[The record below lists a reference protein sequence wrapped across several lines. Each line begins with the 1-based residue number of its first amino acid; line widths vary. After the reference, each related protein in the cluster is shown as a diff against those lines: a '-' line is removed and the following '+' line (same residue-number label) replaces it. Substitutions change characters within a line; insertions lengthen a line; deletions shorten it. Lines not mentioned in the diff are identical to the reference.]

1 MKSARWALTNIFKGF
16 SSAHHAGNQSC
27 CTIRE
32 TQLHCML
39 LLPLSRFYLAGR
51 GFTNYLADML
61 DIVILA
67 KYN

>member
-1 MKSARWALTNIFKGF
+1 MNLFPI
-16 SSAHHAGNQSC
+16 
-27 CTIRE
+27 
-32 TQLHCML
+32 L
-39 LLPLSRFYLAGR
+39 YLAGR